1 LAPVSGWFN
10 LATHSDMFNL
20 DLIVFVGAFCL
31 EVWIAALLLRKKL
44 QRRFPWFVAYTFYSI
59 VVTLVRII
67 LLKGNPRT
75 YFFVYWGTESLYGLL
90 GVLAIYES
98 FKEMF
103 EPLYKFP
110 WFRLLLIAVTIVP
123 LGGLA
128 LHFAVKP
135 PMEANRLG
143 VAILSLETGVRYVQ
157 GCIYVL
163 TSILVYVFSIPTR
176 RYPAGIVEG
185 FGAVVIGI
193 LIGTMFRSEFGIKFN
208 SLLSFSPVVGYI
220 VALLIWLTSLHGP
233 DKRKGEIEEL
243 PLSPEDMLAYLLRLI
258 NEAKRLVERIWE

>member
-1 LAPVSGWFN
+1 
-10 LATHSDMFNL
+10 MFQAEIIVT
-20 DLIVFVGAFCL
+20 LIGPCL
-31 EVWIAALLLRKKL
+31 QTWITAILFRKKL
-44 QRRFPWFVAYTFYSI
+44 QRRFPWFLAYTLYSI
-59 VVTLVRII
+59 AAIMVRFIVAQ
-67 LLKGNPRT
+67 GNPKT
-75 YFFVYWGTESLYGLL
+75 YYFVYWGTESLYGLFGL
-90 GVLAIYES
+90 LAIYES
-98 FKEMF
+98 FREMF

-110 WFRLLLIAVTIVP
+110 WFRLLLIAVTIIP

-135 PMEANRLG
+135 PMEANRLD
-143 VAILSLETGVRYVQ
+143 VAILSLEIGVRYVQ
-157 GCIYVL
+157 GCIYAL

-208 SLLSFSPVVGYI
+208 FLHRFSPVVGYI

-233 DKRKGEIEEL
+233 DKREGEIEEL